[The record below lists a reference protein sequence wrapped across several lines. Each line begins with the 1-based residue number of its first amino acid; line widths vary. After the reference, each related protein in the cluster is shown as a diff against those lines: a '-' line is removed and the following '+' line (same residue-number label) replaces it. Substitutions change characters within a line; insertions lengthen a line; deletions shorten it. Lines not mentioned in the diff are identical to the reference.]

1 MQIFAKSGNF
11 EQFGKYTIL
20 KKLTSG
26 GMAEICLAH
35 DPGAEGMGRFV
46 VIKRTLSQYS
56 ERSEFKDMFKT
67 EGLVACNLKHRN
79 IVPMYEFGIENSQF
93 FLALEYISG
102 RNLRELLKKLKTLNA
117 DLPIQHAVYVIKEAS
132 SGLDYAHNVIDSS
145 TGQPLNLIHRDVS
158 PQNIMLSF
166 DGEIKLID
174 FGIAKVADRNLTQV
188 GHLKGKFGYMSPEQT
203 RGEKLDPKTDI
214 FCLGIILWEMLAGER
229 LFQSKSEV
237 GSLKKIR
244 ACNVPPLDRVNP
256 RVPTKLAKIVHRAL
270 NKNRNTRHKTA
281 AEFEKDLTIFLNST
295 YPEFSQYDFNAFIKK
310 IYSQDILREREAF
323 KSYSS
328 KLKGHISN
336 LQGNLLSLDVEEGE
350 GNKDSNFM
358 PSIDDPEITATRT
371 ATMTEDEALSSDY
384 SATSSSTEWEEEET
398 KKSSRAKKQKQETA
412 KTRPIRKTTTAA
424 AQKTSPM
431 KSTLGTQNEE
441 LHNTGSVVSSDQVI
455 STSQTDQ
462 LGQLLSKTVSGDRPS
477 FKTFT
482 SHSRRITIPEMP
494 FMRISKSKVIFSLTL
509 FLFGCFLI
517 GGGVWFI
524 NNIDAVAKSSL
535 VHSIFSNIKKQKPSS
550 PNYSAPESTTW
561 KEQAPSVHAMRHTAT
576 SSEPSQVKKVF
587 IQTDPSGSQI
597 WINRKF
603 VAQSPS
609 LVSVPISDSST
620 LTIQKEGYISRTFQ
634 VKKSLPPRVN
644 IKLRKDTAQEL
655 PDQNIRVID

>member
-1 MQIFAKSGNF
+1 MQIFAKTGNF
-11 EQFGKYTIL
+11 EQFGKYTVL

-46 VIKRTLSQYS
+46 VIKRTLSQYA
-56 ERSEFKDMFKT
+56 ERVEFKDMFKT

-79 IVPMYEFGIENSQF
+79 IVPMYEFGIETSQF

-102 RNLRELLKKLKTLNA
+102 RNLRELLKKLVAINA
-117 DLPIQHAVYVIKEAS
+117 DFPIEHAIYIAKEAA

-203 RGEKLDPKTDI
+203 RGEKLDPKTDL

-256 RVPTKLAKIVHRAL
+256 RVPTNLAKIVHRSL
-270 NKNRNTRHKTA
+270 SKNRNTRHKTA
-281 AEFEKDLTIFLNST
+281 AEFEKDLTIFLNAT

-310 IYSQDILREREAF
+310 IYSQDILRERETLKA
-323 KSYSS
+323 YSS
-328 KLKGHISN
+328 KLKGRMSS
-336 LQGNLLSLDVEEGE
+336 LQGNLLSLNMEEDVENNKE
-350 GNKDSNFM
+350 GNYTM
-358 PSIDDPEITATRT
+358 PSVDAITATRT
-371 ATMTEDEALSSDY
+371 ATATMTEQDELSSEY
-384 SATSSSTEWEEEET
+384 TETSPSVEWEEADRT
-398 KKSSRAKKQKQETA
+398 KKQREELDKRKHIRKVKTAAPAAANAAGSSKTQTVEQNTASAASSSRFIHTNQSEQ
-412 KTRPIRKTTTAA
+412 
-424 AQKTSPM
+424 
-431 KSTLGTQNEE
+431 L
-441 LHNTGSVVSSDQVI
+441 
-455 STSQTDQ
+455 SQ
-462 LGQLLSKTVSGDRPS
+462 LFSKTVEEEQPS
-477 FKTFT
+477 YKTFT
-482 SHSRRITIPEMP
+482 HRSRRTTISDAS
-494 FMRISKSKVIFSLTL
+494 FMGVFKSKVIFSLTL
-509 FLFGCFLI
+509 FLFGCCLI

-524 NNIDAVAKSSL
+524 NNIDTVAKSSL
-535 VHSIFSNIKKQKPSS
+535 VHNIFSSIKKEKSSS
-550 PNYSAPESTTW
+550 PDYSSPEPTSQGKGTL
-561 KEQAPSVHAMRHTAT
+561 SVPAMRHTA
-576 SSEPSQVKKVF
+576 SPAPPPVQLQVKRVF
-587 IQTDPSGSQI
+587 IQTEPSGSQI

-603 VAQSPS
+603 IAQSPS
-609 LVSVPISDSST
+609 IVNVPISDSST
-620 LTIQKEGYISRTFQ
+620 LTIRKEGYVPRTFQ
-634 VKKSLPPRVN
+634 IRSALPPRVN
-644 IKLRKDTAQEL
+644 IKLRKDSIN
-655 PDQNIRVID
+655 PFSDQNVRVID

>member
-1 MQIFAKSGNF
+1 MQIFAKTGNF

-79 IVPMYEFGIENSQF
+79 IVPMYEFGIEASQF

-102 RNLRELLKKLKTLNA
+102 RNLRELLKKLTAISA
-117 DLPIQHAVYVIKEAS
+117 DFPIQNAVYIAKEAA

-174 FGIAKVADRNLTQV
+174 FGIAKVADRNLTQA

-244 ACNVPPLDRVNP
+244 ACNIPPLDRVNP
-256 RVPTKLAKIVHRAL
+256 RIPTKLAKIVHRSL

-281 AEFEKDLTIFLNST
+281 AEFEKDLTVFLNST

-323 KSYSS
+323 RSYSA
-328 KLKGHISN
+328 KLKGRMSS
-336 LQGNLLSLDVEEGE
+336 LQGNLLSLNIE
-350 GNKDSNFM
+350 GNTEDRERNYTM
-358 PSIDDPEITATRT
+358 PSVDAITATRT
-371 ATMTEDEALSSDY
+371 ATATMTSQDDELSSEY
-384 SATSSSTEWEEEET
+384 ATETSPSEEWREEEKSRREAVRT
-398 KKSSRAKKQKQETA
+398 KKPKAAPAKIKRIKEAKPASAKRSQSVGQNTESVATASRF
-412 KTRPIRKTTTAA
+412 
-424 AQKTSPM
+424 
-431 KSTLGTQNEE
+431 
-441 LHNTGSVVSSDQVI
+441 I
-455 STSQTDQ
+455 STSQTEQ
-462 LGQLLSKTVSGDRPS
+462 LSQLFSKTVSDEHPS
-477 FKTFT
+477 YKTFDH
-482 SHSRRITIPEMP
+482 HSRRTTIPSES
-494 FMRISKSKVIFSLTL
+494 FIRLSKRQIVFSLTL
-509 FLFGCFLI
+509 ILFGCFLI
-517 GGGVWFI
+517 GGGVWVV
-524 NNIDAVAKSSL
+524 NNLESVAKSSF
-535 VHSIFSNIKKQKPSS
+535 VHNIFSNIKKEKPSS
-550 PNYSAPESTTW
+550 PESASRRE
-561 KEQAPSVHAMRHTAT
+561 EALSVPAMRHTA
-576 SSEPSQVKKVF
+576 SPESPPVQPQVKKVF
-587 IQTDPSGSQI
+587 IQTEPSGSQI
-597 WINRKF
+597 WINRRF

-609 LVSVPISDSST
+609 IVNIPVSNSST
-620 LTIQKEGYISRTFQ
+620 LTIRKEGYIPRTFQ
-634 VKKSLPPRVN
+634 IRSSLPPRVN
-644 IKLRKDTAQEL
+644 IKLRKDSTNPY
-655 PDQNIRVID
+655 PDQDVRVID